1 MDNLVE
7 INVVEDDSVKRVIEK
22 TAKKLENKYSKKR
35 KINERILNHDDKK
48 INVFSS
54 IVNII
59 CGLFIFFVVLVFLCI
74 VFCKIQNIVPSFA
87 GFSSMRVATPSM
99 VASGFNVGDNVIVR
113 AVNTDTLKEG
123 DIIAFY
129 YYFPSSGSI
138 DEEDSSLVDT
148 SNIKNTQYTLSFSNF
163 FGIQN
168 DSIKTAAKSGSSIV
182 FHHIAEVYECN
193 GTRWFKT
200 YGSSNVE
207 NWSNPELY
215 YDSWKIS
222 EEYVVGIYDNSAVA
236 SFFAGIING
245 LSSSMGIFL
254 AILIPFVIMGSFIAL
269 QFLKDIQ
276 ILKLQL
282 DVIEEKRKITDDIC
296 IRNNVGFSMDLKSKY
311 KVLAQADDEHK
322 NEYISLLWKDGTSPE
337 SIRKYCLRKN
347 VFKTC

>member
-1 MDNLVE
+1 MGFNIENLVE

-59 CGLFIFFVVLVFLCI
+59 CGLFIFFVVLVFL
-74 VFCKIQNIVPSFA
+74 
-87 GFSSMRVATPSM
+87 TPSM

-129 YYFPSSGSI
+129 YYFPSSVSI

-148 SNIKNTQYTLSFSNF
+148 SNIKNTQYTLSFSNL

-207 NWSNPELY
+207 DWSNPELY

-337 SIRKYCLRKN
+337 SIRKYCLRK
-347 VFKTC
+347 KCI